1 MNLYSAK
8 GHLGHAAT
16 VRVVGDKRTPVVNFS
31 LAVTVGYG
39 DNKRT
44 EWRDCS
50 WWGVGA
56 EKCVSWLTKG
66 REVVISGEPSVRLF
80 EKRDKS
86 WGSVLDVRVD
96 KLFFCGTRDAGEG
109 EPRGGDADGAAMP
122 AAGEVARS
130 GNTTTVMKPAAPTED
145 VPY

>member
-1 MNLYSAK
+1 MNLYCAK

-31 LAVTVGYG
+31 LAVKVGYG
-39 DNKRT
+39 ANERT

-56 EKCVSWLTKG
+56 EKCVRWLTKG

-80 EKRDKS
+80 EKRDKT
-86 WGSVLDVRVD
+86 WGSVMEVRVD
-96 KLFFCGTRDAGEG
+96 KLHFCGTRDAGEG
-109 EPRGGDADGAAMP
+109 AEGEAPAAVP
-122 AAGEVARS
+122 AAGETERA
-130 GNTTTVMKPAAPTED
+130 GNVTTVMKPAAPEED
-145 VPY
+145 VPF